1 MWKAYTLLLI
11 IYLAEAGVVVS
22 IPDLK
27 PIVGEIYEGEVEFV
41 LPANA
46 DPHLYSPSREDFE
59 KVARSDLCILA
70 NSEIISFETE
80 IKRFCKNSL
89 DFSDYNVMI
98 LSFPGIGKNY
108 HAYWLYP
115 ENAIKIAEKVKDK
128 LIEIQPE
135 KEEFYK
141 TRFERFV
148 EEVRK
153 AQTDAESIVRTVKHY
168 DFIAMDPHTA
178 YAVAALKLNTSFV
191 FPEEVPPSLADI
203 PKKKGNCIVV
213 IAEYQKGTKLEDI
226 GREIA
231 RELNC
236 GFSAIDVMTEIRYS
250 SKLISNAAKLSNPE
264 FKNEGNAVSLALGVL
279 GSLALIEALVIVVL
293 WRRLQRKI

>member
-1 MWKAYTLLLI
+1 MWKAYTFLLI
-11 IYLAEAGVVVS
+11 IYLAEAGIVVS

-27 PIVGEIYEGEVEFV
+27 PIVEEIYEEKVEFV
-41 LPANA
+41 LPAHA

-59 KVARSDLCILA
+59 KVTGSELCILA
-70 NSEIISFETE
+70 NSEIISFEAE

-89 DFSDYNVMI
+89 DFSDYNVTI
-98 LSFPGIGKNY
+98 LSFPGIGENY

-115 ENAIKIAEKVKDK
+115 ENAIKIAEKVKDR

-141 TRFERFV
+141 KRFERFV
-148 EEVRK
+148 EEVGK
-153 AQTDAESIVRTVKHY
+153 AKADAEYIVRTVKHY

-191 FPEEVPPSLADI
+191 FPEEVPPSLKEI

-226 GREIA
+226 GRELA
-231 RELNC
+231 KELNC

-264 FKNEGNAVSLALGVL
+264 FKNEGDAVSLALGVL
-279 GSLALIEALVIVVL
+279 GSLAFIEALVIVAL
-293 WRRLQRKI
+293 WRSWRKI